1 MKKAVQRFYIGLIF
15 LFLYAPIL
23 VLIAFSFNESKSR
36 SNFTGFTF
44 DWYVEL
50 FKDELIM
57 TSLMNTLVI
66 AVISSVIATIIG
78 TAAAIGI
85 SNMKKTPRNLVMN
98 ISYTQIVSPEI
109 VTGISL
115 MLLFVFM
122 KDTIGLKFGFLTIL
136 IAHITFNLPYV
147 VLNVMP
153 KLRQMDNSLYEAA
166 QDLGCSPIR
175 AFFKVVIPEIMPG
188 IISGF
193 MMAFTL
199 SLDDFVISYF
209 TSGSSFQTLPITI
222 YSMTRKKVSPKINAL
237 SAILFLAVLTALII
251 MNIKDS
257 KDAKKQIKK

>member
-1 MKKAVQRFYIGLIF
+1 
-15 LFLYAPIL
+15 
-23 VLIAFSFNESKSR
+23 
-36 SNFTGFTF
+36 
-44 DWYVEL
+44 
-50 FKDELIM
+50 
-57 TSLMNTLVI
+57 
-66 AVISSVIATIIG
+66 
-78 TAAAIGI
+78 
-85 SNMKKTPRNLVMN
+85 
-98 ISYTQIVSPEI
+98 
-109 VTGISL
+109 

-166 QDLGCSPIR
+166 QDLGCSPVK

>member
-1 MKKAVQRFYIGLIF
+1 MW
-15 LFLYAPIL
+15 
-23 VLIAFSFNESKSR
+23 AF
-36 SNFTGFTF
+36 
-44 DWYVEL
+44 
-50 FKDELIM
+50 
-57 TSLMNTLVI
+57 
-66 AVISSVIATIIG
+66 IG
-78 TAAAIGI
+78 TVLVGILCIAIGI
-85 SNMKKTPRNLVMN
+85 SNMKKRTRNLVMN

-109 VTGISL
+109 VTGVSL

-122 KDTIGLKFGFLTIL
+122 KDKIGLEFGFITIL

-175 AFFKVVIPEIMPG
+175 AFFKVVLPEIMPG

-209 TSGSSFQTLPITI
+209 TQGPSFETLPIRI
-222 YSMTRKKVSPKINAL
+222 FSMTKKRVTPDMYAL
-237 SAILFLAVLTALII
+237 STLIFVIILVLLVLLNMAQVRGEKK
-251 MNIKDS
+251 MNNKH
-257 KDAKKQIKK
+257 KQLLTNN